1 MLCIEIIL
9 IIIVMSVIV
18 ITVIVFIVI
27 TFTDDD
33 VTLKVNSVAVGELEH
48 GEEASLCCPSHP
60 VVTAAESEW
69 FLIYIC

>member
-1 MLCIEIIL
+1 LDQHHHHHR
-9 IIIVMSVIV
+9 
-18 ITVIVFIVI
+18 
-27 TFTDDD
+27 TFANNN
-33 VTLKVNSVAVGELEH
+33 VALEVNPVAVGELEH